1 MRVNSARRG
10 SIIRYMG
17 LPLGG
22 FPSIGKVPS
31 VPSVTD
37 GANWLVDSATAIA
50 DRLHLPHNRLYDEWV
65 STRNPEAWP
74 EPPNGHGKPAML
86 IPGFLAGDASLSPM
100 AKWLKRGGWTLAKSG
115 VAWNVNCTQAT
126 VESIEARLE
135 SLVLQTGQKALI
147 VGQSRGGAM
156 GKVIA
161 VRRPDL
167 VDTLVTLG
175 SPLNDHFDFHP
186 RVWFGIGIIGGL
198 GELGLPGFLS
208 LDCASG
214 DCCKETR
221 LAYGRPFPQGVRFI
235 SFYSRG
241 DNIVRYQACLH
252 NSAEQIEIESSHLG
266 MGLDSEVWL
275 RMKEELDSP
284 APPESVEELRAA

>member
-1 MRVNSARRG
+1 
-10 SIIRYMG
+10 MG

-22 FPSIGKVPS
+22 FPSTEKVKNL
-31 VPSVTD
+31 PSVTD
-37 GANWLVDSATAIA
+37 GANWLVDGAVSLA
-50 DRLHLPHNRLYDEWV
+50 DRLKLPHNRLFDEWR
-65 STRNPEAWP
+65 STMNPDKWP
-74 EPPNGHGKPAML
+74 EPPEGRGRPAML
-86 IPGFLAGDASLSPM
+86 IPGFLAGDPSLAPM
-100 AKWLKRGGWTLAKSG
+100 ARWLKRGDWKMTKSG
-115 VAWNVNCTQAT
+115 VNWNVNCTQAT

-135 SLVLQTGQKALI
+135 VAVRETGQKALL

-167 VDTLVTLG
+167 VETLVTLG

-198 GELGLPGFLS
+198 GELGFPGFLS

-221 LAYGRPFPQGVRFI
+221 VAYGRPFPKGVRFI

-252 NSAEQIEIESSHLG
+252 GAAELVEIESSHLG
-266 MGLDSEVWL
+266 MGLDSEVWI
-275 RMKEELDSP
+275 RMSEALQEPDPVQPAEELQ
-284 APPESVEELRAA
+284 AA

>member
-1 MRVNSARRG
+1 ME
-10 SIIRYMG
+10 
-17 LPLGG
+17 
-22 FPSIGKVPS
+22 KVPS
-31 VPSVTD
+31 ITD

-50 DRLHLPHNRLYDEWV
+50 DRLKLPHNRLYDEWV
-65 STRNPEAWP
+65 STRDPATWP
-74 EPPNGHGKPAML
+74 EPPQGDGRPAML
-86 IPGFLAGDASLSPM
+86 IPGFLAGDPSLAPM
-100 AKWLKRGGWTLAKSG
+100 ARWLKQGDWTMTKSG
-115 VAWNVNCTQAT
+115 VNWNVNCTQST
-126 VESIEARLE
+126 VEAIEARLE
-135 SLVLQTGQKALI
+135 AVVEQTGKKALL

-156 GKVIA
+156 GKVIS

-175 SPLNDHFDFHP
+175 SPLNDHFEFHP

-198 GELGLPGFLS
+198 GQLGIPGFLS
-208 LDCASG
+208 PDCAQG

-221 LAYGRPFPQGVRFI
+221 IAYGRPFPKEVRFI

-252 NSAEQIEIESSHLG
+252 GAAEQIEIESSHLG

-275 RMKEELDSP
+275 KMSEELQ
-284 APPESVEELRAA
+284 AA